1 MNSKEENKNNTYKLS
16 KTKKY
21 WCYLCKHSFSKIYIE
36 NQLVECIFCHNDL
49 CEEILNEPYENE
61 ISPENFI
68 PYSPNQNERR
78 EQEPIIVPINEE
90 NLPLV
95 EFVLNLINEDYENE
109 EIENILN
116 YIMTNDPNKYGSPP
130 ASKSEIEKLKKYKV
144 TQEILNNIKNENVC
158 PVCKDEFVIDDII
171 MDLPCE
177 HYFHKDCIMPWL
189 NEHDSCPVCRFELKT
204 DDEDYENWKKERN
217 QENTNNNDNFHNV
230 NNNISTNMNNNNSNI
245 NCIPSNLNGSN
256 VVVPR
261 NLHN

>member
-1 MNSKEENKNNTYKLS
+1 MKMN
-16 KTKKY
+16 
-21 WCYLCKHSFSKIYIE
+21 
-36 NQLVECIFCHNDL
+36 
-49 CEEILNEPYENE
+49 
-61 ISPENFI
+61 
-68 PYSPNQNERR
+68 
-78 EQEPIIVPINEE
+78 
-90 NLPLV
+90 
-95 EFVLNLINEDYENE
+95 
-109 EIENILN
+109 
-116 YIMTNDPNKYGSPP
+116 
-130 ASKSEIEKLKKYKV
+130 
-144 TQEILNNIKNENVC
+144 
-158 PVCKDEFVIDDII
+158 VIDDII